1 MTIEDLSLEAIAA
14 LTEPEP
20 EPEQP
25 KKEPKDTGAVII
37 FKMCIEDLGVI
48 PFRGM
53 DTGTLYARFPM
64 QGHYKIAGLRSDEF
78 KAWITGKN
86 LHARKREANPG
97 DVYSALQLMEAL
109 AWERPKKKTFVR
121 WARVDGKIYLD
132 LCDEEYR
139 SVEIDEDGW
148 RVVENAPA
156 WFIRTSSM
164 KPLPEPLPG
173 GCLTQLRE
181 VVHLSDED
189 FVILCGWLVAACNP
203 EGPFPLLALSAEAGS
218 GKSFLTAV
226 LKKII
231 DDDVSPKLA
240 PFKDVD
246 AIFAAAASHWVLAYD
261 NLTKLTPEDSDHLCR
276 VATGAGYS
284 KRKLY
289 TDNDEYTTSAARPVI
304 LNGITVPVTKM
315 DLTDR
320 SYFINLP
327 HIPPEKRR
335 TEKDLWRAFDKMRP
349 HLLGAILTAVSCA
362 LRQKDYFPSNPP
374 RMADAAEFTLQAE
387 KGGGLPWPEGT
398 FSAVLARMEAAKKD
412 EAISEDAVA
421 STLLDLSGNGG
432 WEGSL
437 KELLGL
443 IHQGRTPEELRF
455 LPGTPNILSRRIKE
469 VIPFLRSKG
478 VVVEKRKINSGQWL
492 TVAFVPETKPQDFSA
507 VDCRITSLS
516 SQDRHSVKVDEYRK
530 SDDSDDSDDKKG
542 ISSVRGLKK
551 SSDTS
556 DTPDMNPKVLN
567 EKKLCDSGKTPSLSS
582 PSSQKQQSEGLA
594 ECRYGDDRVTMPP
607 VVTGESIREKFLRN
621 SATGAFVDMV
631 TGEIVP
637 DHLINAGKKVLP
649 GQAALQFDEE
659 PPAPATPPKE
669 NPFLK
674 IAEEDD
680 DEPSTPR
687 GEDRSGPPPGWLEFQ
702 SEEVRNW
709 HAETLKRLNIIGIP
723 NHEEAALYRTWGQ
736 FGRRR

>member
-1 MTIEDLSLEAIAA
+1 MGFDDLPLEAITA
-14 LTEPEP
+14 LA
-20 EPEQP
+20 EPEQV
-25 KKEPKDTGAVII
+25 KDCRDTNAVTL
-37 FKMCIEDLGVI
+37 FKMCLDDYGVV
-48 PFRGM
+48 PFRGQ

-64 QGHYKIAGLRSDEF
+64 AAHHKIAGLKSEEF
-78 KAWITGKN
+78 QAWLTMKFYKARGKEPST
-86 LHARKREANPG
+86 ADIEGAIR
-97 DVYSALQLMEAL
+97 LMESSAY
-109 AWERPKKKTFVR
+109 ERLKKKTFVR
-121 WARVDGKIYLD
+121 WARVNGKIYLD

-362 LRQKDYFPSNPP
+362 LRQKDYFPANPP

-398 FSAVLARMEAAKKD
+398 FSAVLAKMEAAKKD

-507 VDCRITSLS
+507 VDCRITALS
-516 SQDRHSVKVDEYRK
+516 SQDRHSVKADEYRK

-542 ISSVRGLKK
+542 ISSVHGGKK
-551 SSDTS
+551 FGYPGFESE
-556 DTPDMNPKVLN
+556 VLN
-567 EKKLCDSGKTPSLSS
+567 EKNLCDSGKTPSLSS

-594 ECRYGDDRVTMPP
+594 ECRYSDDRVTMPP
-607 VVTGESIREKFLRN
+607 VVTGESIREKFLRK

-649 GQAALQFDEE
+649 GQAALLFPPDE
-659 PPAPATPPKE
+659 PPAPTTPPGR
-669 NPFLK
+669 NPLLE

-687 GEDRSGPPPGWLEFQ
+687 GEDRSGPPPGWLDAQPENVQ
-702 SEEVRNW
+702 
-709 HAETLKRLNIIGIP
+709 AEYRAKAKRLKGVDMP
-723 NHEEAALYRTWGQ
+723 DYEAVALLRTWEE
-736 FGRRR
+736 FRGRR

>member
-1 MTIEDLSLEAIAA
+1 MSIEDLPLEAIAS
-14 LTEPEP
+14 LTEPGP

-78 KAWITGKN
+78 KSWVTRKFF
-86 LHARKREANPG
+86 LARKKEANPG

-148 RVVENAPA
+148 RVVENSPA

-164 KPLPEPLPG
+164 KALPEPLSG

-181 VVHLSDED
+181 IVHLSDED

-218 GKSFLTAV
+218 GKSFLTSV

-261 NLTKLTPEDSDHLCR
+261 NLTRLTPEDSDHLCR

-304 LNGITVPVTKM
+304 LNGITVPVTKL

-335 TEKDLWRAFDKMRP
+335 TEKDLWRAFDQMRP
-349 HLLGAILTAVSCA
+349 HLLGALLTAVSCA
-362 LRQKDYFPSNPP
+362 LRQKDYSPANPP

-398 FSAVLARMEAAKKD
+398 FSAVLAKMEAAKKD

-443 IHQGRTPEELRF
+443 IQRERTPEELRF
-455 LPGTPNILSRRIKE
+455 LPGTPNILSRRIEETK
-469 VIPFLRSKG
+469 PFLRSKG
-478 VVVEKRKINSGQWL
+478 VRVEKHRVSAGYRVTIVRVS
-492 TVAFVPETKPQDFSA
+492 ETKPQDFST
-507 VDCRITSLS
+507 VECRIAALS
-516 SQDRHSVKVDEYRK
+516 TCKVHSGNSYEHKGNVDDVA
-530 SDDSDDSDDKKG
+530 SVDKRG
-542 ISSVRGLKK
+542 ISSVHGGKKFGYPGFESEVFLEGKLYDGGK
-551 SSDTS
+551 SSTL
-556 DTPDMNPKVLN
+556 PA
-567 EKKLCDSGKTPSLSS
+567 LST
-582 PSSQKQQSEGLA
+582 QTQQPQGLA
-594 ECRYGDDRVTMPP
+594 ECRWGVDDVESPP
-607 VVTGESIREKFLRN
+607 V
-621 SATGAFVDMV
+621 V

-637 DHLINAGKKVLP
+637 DHIPDAGEKPSP

-659 PPAPATPPKE
+659 PKAPAAPPGR
-669 NPFLK
+669 NPFL
-674 IAEEDD
+674 ELLEDD
-680 DEPSTPR
+680 DDE
-687 GEDRSGPPPGWLEFQ
+687 G
-702 SEEVRNW
+702 
-709 HAETLKRLNIIGIP
+709 
-723 NHEEAALYRTWGQ
+723 
-736 FGRRR
+736 

>member
-1 MTIEDLSLEAIAA
+1 MTIEELSLEAIAS
-14 LTEPEP
+14 LTEPET

-37 FKMCIEDLGVI
+37 YKMCIEDLGVI

-53 DTGTLYARFPM
+53 DTGTVYARFPM

-78 KAWITGKN
+78 KAWVTRKFF
-86 LHARKREANPG
+86 LARKKEANPG
-97 DVYSALQLMEAL
+97 DVYPALQLMEAL

-148 RVVENAPA
+148 RVVENSPA

-164 KPLPEPLPG
+164 KALPEPLPG

-226 LKKII
+226 LKKTI

-261 NLTKLTPEDSDHLCR
+261 NLTRLTPEDSDHLCR

-362 LRQKDYFPSNPP
+362 LRQKNYFPANPP

-398 FSAVLARMEAAKKD
+398 FSAVLAKMEAAKKD

-421 STLLDLSGNGG
+421 ATLLDLSGDGG

-455 LPGTPNILSRRIKE
+455 LPGTPNILSRRIEE
-469 VIPFLRSKG
+469 VKPFLRSKG
-478 VVVEKRKINSGQWL
+478 VRVEKQRVSAGYRV
-492 TVAFVPETKPQDFSA
+492 TVARVPETKPQDFSA
-507 VDCRITSLS
+507 VDCRIAALS
-516 SQDRHSVKVDEYRK
+516 TCKVHSGNSYEHKENVDNV
-530 SDDSDDSDDKKG
+530 DSVDKKG

-551 SSDTS
+551 SSDTP
-556 DTPDMNPKVLN
+556 DTSDMNPKVLKGEN
-567 EKKLCDSGKTPSLSS
+567 LYDGGKTSTLPTLST
-582 PSSQKQQSEGLA
+582 QTQQPQGLA
-594 ECRYGDDRVTMPP
+594 ECRWNVDDVEDPP
-607 VVTGESIREKFLRN
+607 VVTGE
-621 SATGAFVDMV
+621 
-631 TGEIVP
+631 IVLDHIP
-637 DHLINAGKKVLP
+637 DAGKTVSSLP
-649 GQAALQFDEE
+649 GQGEKEPARKSYMDIFTGGDDEE
-659 PPAPATPPKE
+659 
-669 NPFLK
+669 
-674 IAEEDD
+674 
-680 DEPSTPR
+680 
-687 GEDRSGPPPGWLEFQ
+687 G
-702 SEEVRNW
+702 
-709 HAETLKRLNIIGIP
+709 
-723 NHEEAALYRTWGQ
+723 
-736 FGRRR
+736 